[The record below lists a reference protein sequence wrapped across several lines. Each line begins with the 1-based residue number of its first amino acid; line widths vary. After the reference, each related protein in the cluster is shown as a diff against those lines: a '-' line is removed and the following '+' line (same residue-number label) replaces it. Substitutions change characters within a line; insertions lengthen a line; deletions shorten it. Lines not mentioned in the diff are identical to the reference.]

1 LTVFE
6 KRVMRDIFGP
16 KRDEITGE
24 LRRLHY
30 EELYDLHSSLN
41 TIRVIK
47 SEGM

>member
-1 LTVFE
+1 MT
-6 KRVMRDIFGP
+6 DIFGS

-41 TIRVIK
+41 NNRGIK